1 MVRKV
6 FRAGNSIVVS
16 LPREIADQLN
26 MTEGADVSVEL
37 DKKNRQI
44 LIRRVELPVAG
55 DIDAEFAHQVADF
68 IQEYRTVLESLARK

>member
-55 DIDAEFAHQVADF
+55 DIDAEFARQVADF